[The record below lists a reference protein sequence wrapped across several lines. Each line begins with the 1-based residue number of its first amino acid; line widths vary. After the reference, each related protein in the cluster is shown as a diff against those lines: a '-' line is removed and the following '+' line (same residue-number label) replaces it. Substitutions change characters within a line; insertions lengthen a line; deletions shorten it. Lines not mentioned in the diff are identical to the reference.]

1 MTFGELLEEENKEVA
16 AALAE
21 HIDVI
26 IVRYANK
33 HAINQVQIGDPEASP
48 KDSVDKYNFIHS
60 NTLGGKVSALDF
72 STATKEKAS
81 KHLGFKKSTTI

>member
-1 MTFGELLEEENKEVA
+1 VA

-33 HAINQVQIGDPEASP
+33 HAINQVQVGDPEASP
-48 KDSVDKYNFIHS
+48 KDSVDKYHFIHS
-60 NTLGGKVSALDF
+60 NTLGGKISALDF
-72 STATKEKAS
+72 STAS
-81 KHLGFKKSTTI
+81 KGTNSKMLGFKKSTTI